1 MIKVEVIKENNFLKE
16 ITIKGHANYDDYGKD
31 IVCAS
36 VSSMVITT
44 VNGIL
49 SIDKDVIDVIEKNG
63 FTKIEVI
70 KNTLV
75 ADNLLN
81 NLIDLLKELE
91 EQYPENIQI
100 L

>member
-1 MIKVEVIKENNFLKE
+1 MIKVKVIKENEFLKE
-16 ITIKGHANYDDYGKD
+16 ITLKGHANYDDYGKD

-36 VSSMVITT
+36 VSSMVNTT

-49 SIDKDVIDVIEKNG
+49 SIDKDAIDVTENDG
-63 FTKIEVI
+63 FTKIKVI

-75 ADNLLN
+75 SDKLLN
-81 NLIDLLKELE
+81 NVINLLEELE
-91 EQYPENIQI
+91 KEYPENIQI

>member
-16 ITIKGHANYDDYGKD
+16 ITLKGHANYDDYGKD

-36 VSSMVITT
+36 VSSMLITT

-49 SIDKDVIDVIEKNG
+49 SIDKDVIDVTENDG
-63 FTKIEVI
+63 FTKIKVIRNTEVSD
-70 KNTLV
+70 K
-75 ADNLLN
+75 LLE
-81 NLIDLLKELE
+81 NLISLLRELE
-91 EQYPENIQI
+91 EEYPKNIQI